1 MSFGRLSDII
11 NDIRTEIDTLLKSKN
26 VQENQLFDKHDINT
40 YTVSIFSNIKNK
52 YPEVTVN
59 DVNNI
64 FTRF

>member
-40 YTVSIFSNIKNK
+40 YTVSIFSNIKNN
-52 YPEVTVN
+52 TL
-59 DVNNI
+59 
-64 FTRF
+64 R